1 MSAKENRLL
10 ERIVV
15 KLGTG
20 ILTSKS
26 GGVDRER
33 IASLCASIDGA
44 RKSGVEVCVV
54 SSGAVGLGMKEL
66 GYTKRPAD
74 LPTIQ
79 SCAAVGQSIL
89 IQVWKDC
96 LEPYGYKVAQVLL
109 TREDLRSRK
118 RHVAAKDTFERLFSL
133 GIVPIVNENDCVS
146 TLEIRFGDN
155 DVLSALV
162 ASLVKAQLLFILS
175 TVPGL
180 MNLDTGEVLSQVE
193 RVTPEIE
200 AMARGTNSPTSVGG
214 MVTKIEAA
222 RIANRSLCAMMIG
235 DGCDTRLLERLKDNP
250 PSGTLFLPAKGTMSS
265 RKRWIA
271 FFDRPV
277 GILTVDEGA
286 RTALVDKG
294 RSLLPKGLQGVFG
307 AFEIA
312 DIVEIRTQDGIPFA
326 RGRTKY
332 SSADLVLVS
341 GKSSDE
347 VRELFPDRKRPDVV
361 HRDEL
366 VILDK

>member
-1 MSAKENRLL
+1 MI
-10 ERIVV
+10 ERVVV

-20 ILTSKS
+20 ILTLES
-26 GGVDRER
+26 GGVHRDR
-33 IASLCASIDGA
+33 IASICASIDTA
-44 RKSGVEVCVV
+44 RKAGVSVCVV

-66 GYTKRPAD
+66 GYRKRPTD

-96 LEPYGYKVAQVLL
+96 LEPYGYKAAQVLL
-109 TREDLRSRK
+109 TREDLRGRR
-118 RHVAAKDTFERLFSL
+118 RHVAVKDTLERLFSL

-146 TLEIRFGDN
+146 TMEIRFGDN

-162 ASLVKAQLLFILS
+162 ASLMKAQFLLILS
-175 TVPGL
+175 SIPGL
-180 MNLDTGEVLSQVE
+180 MNLKTGEVIHKIE
-193 RVTPEIE
+193 KITPEIE
-200 AMARGTNSPTSVGG
+200 GMAMGTTSQTSVGG

-222 RIANRSLCAMMIG
+222 RIANRSRCAVMIG
-235 DGCDTRLLERLKDNP
+235 DGKDTRILERLQDQP
-250 PSGTLFLPAKGTMSS
+250 PTGTLFLPAKGTMSS

-277 GILTVDEGA
+277 GALVVDEGA
-286 RTALVDKG
+286 KTALIDKG
-294 RSLLPKGLQGVFG
+294 RSLLPKGLR
-307 AFEIA
+307 EISGTFQKSE
-312 DIVEIRTQDGIPFA
+312 IVEICLSDGVPFA

-332 SSADLVLVS
+332 SSKDLLHIL

-347 VRELFPDRKRPDVV
+347 VRELLPDHKRAEVV

-366 VILDK
+366 VILEQ